1 MKWNTHNM
9 YPIHANCINSESRNM
24 QTNAYYGKRITNY
37 DKTARRQLSMQRQT
51 MRRHGNRL
59 GGRSLGE
66 KRRKRWKRCK
76 EWRCEKR
83 QWAFYKERTSRRSA
97 SLASPSAP
105 SAPSAPHARR
115 THDDGFLPSGLR
127 PIDTLLLLPGFKSK
141 FKFKCL
147 YIYNVSLR
155 STCSTT
161 AAVLCQSIDREA
173 YLAPAPTLLCK

>member
-1 MKWNTHNM
+1 
-9 YPIHANCINSESRNM
+9 
-24 QTNAYYGKRITNY
+24 
-37 DKTARRQLSMQRQT
+37 
-51 MRRHGNRL
+51 MRRHGNLL
-59 GGRSLGE
+59 GGRCLGE

-127 PIDTLLLLPGFKSK
+127 PIDTLLLLPGLSPSSS
-141 FKFKCL
+141 L
-147 YIYNVSLR
+147 NVYIYTMSLYVPL
-155 STCSTT
+155 
-161 AAVLCQSIDREA
+161 AAPRQLYSAKALTEK
-173 YLAPAPTLLCK
+173 PTLPPLPLYGVNDFFNSPPGDPGFTDFGVCENAVV